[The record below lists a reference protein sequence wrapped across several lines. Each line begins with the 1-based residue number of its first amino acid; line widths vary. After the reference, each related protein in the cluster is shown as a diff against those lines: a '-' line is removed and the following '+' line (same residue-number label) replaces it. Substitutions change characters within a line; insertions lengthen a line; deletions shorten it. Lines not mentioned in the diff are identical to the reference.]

1 MLLSAGNGF
10 EHSSF
15 PIQKIKLN
23 YVNRWFKRK
32 RN

>member
-23 YVNRWFKRK
+23 YVNR
-32 RN
+32 